1 MINTPEYTTGKIN
14 NRKMVLLLL
23 AVLGLFAGISDGR
36 YVYVS
41 SSSGS
46 DDSVGDANHPW
57 KTFAKLQEESFNGGD
72 VINLQ
77 V

>member
-1 MINTPEYTTGKIN
+1 
-14 NRKMVLLLL
+14 MVLLLL
-23 AVLGLFAGISDGR
+23 AVLVCALFAGISDGR

-57 KTFAKLQEESFNGGD
+57 KTFAKVQEESFNGGD
-72 VINLQ
+72 VINLK
-77 V
+77 VVCLTSV